1 MGRGYGGG
9 LAPGVSARN
18 RSAFEESFANVLDPL
33 AFPRQKDAPMHI
45 GFIGSGRM
53 ASALL
58 EGILRAGIAPA
69 ADIVL
74 TDKLPAAAAELAR
87 RTGAQARGSNADV
100 ASGADTLI
108 LCVKPGDVPE
118 ALREAGDLSGKLLIS
133 IAAGVPLRRLREW
146 APGNPRLIRV
156 MPNTPA
162 LIGRGAAA
170 FAGGEGATE
179 EDLAAA
185 EKIFGAVGVVARV
198 KEELL
203 DAVTGLSGSGPAFVY
218 TVIEAL
224 ADGGVLMG
232 LPREIAL
239 RLASQTVL
247 GAAAMVLDT
256 GMHPAQLRDQVAS
269 PGGTTMAGLEALE
282 DAGLRAALIGA
293 VRAATERSGELGAA
307 G

>member
-1 MGRGYGGG
+1 M
-9 LAPGVSARN
+9 
-18 RSAFEESFANVLDPL
+18 
-33 AFPRQKDAPMHI
+33 QI

-58 EGILRAGIAPA
+58 EGILRAAIASPA
-69 ADIVL
+69 AIFL
-74 TDKLPAAAAELAR
+74 TDKIPAAAEALAR
-87 RTGAQARGSNADV
+87 RTGAQARPSNAAV
-100 ASGADTLI
+100 AAEAAVLI
-108 LCVKPGDVPE
+108 LCVKPGDVPS
-118 ALREAGDLSGKLLIS
+118 ALGEAGDLSGKLLVS

-162 LIGRGAAA
+162 LIGQGAAA
-170 FAGGEGATE
+170 Y
-179 EDLAAA
+179 AAA
-185 EKIFGAVGVVARV
+185 EEATADDLATAERIFGAVGIVARV

-232 LPREIAL
+232 LPRDIAL
-239 RLASQTVL
+239 RLSSQTVL
-247 GAAAMVLDT
+247 GAAAMVLQT
-256 GMHPAQLRDQVAS
+256 GQHPAQLRDQVAS
-269 PGGTTMAGLEALE
+269 PGGTTIAGLEALE
-282 DAGLRAALIGA
+282 EAGLRAALIGA
-293 VRAATERSGELGAA
+293 VRAAAERSGELGAA

>member
-1 MGRGYGGG
+1 MPKETPVR
-9 LAPGVSARN
+9 
-18 RSAFEESFANVLDPL
+18 
-33 AFPRQKDAPMHI
+33 I

-69 ADIVL
+69 AGIVI
-74 TDKLPAAAAELAR
+74 TDKIPAAATELAKK
-87 RTGAQARGSNADV
+87 TGARSKVSNAEV
-100 ASGADTLI
+100 AAGADALI
-108 LCVKPGDVPE
+108 LCVKPGDVPA
-118 ALREAGDLSGKLLIS
+118 ALREAGDLGGKLLIS

-146 APGNPRLIRV
+146 AVGKPRLIRV

-162 LIGRGAAA
+162 LIGKGAAA
-170 FAGGEGATE
+170 YAAGDGASS
-179 EDLAAA
+179 EDLALADR
-185 EKIFGAVGVVARV
+185 IFGAIGTVARV

-203 DAVTGLSGSGPAFVY
+203 DAVTGLSGSGPAYVY

-232 LPREIAL
+232 LPRDIAL
-239 RLASQTVL
+239 KLASQTVL
-247 GAAAMVLDT
+247 GSAAMVIET
-256 GMHPAQLRDQVAS
+256 GLHPAQLRDQVAS
-269 PGGTTMAGLEALE
+269 PGGTTIAGLEALE

>member
-1 MGRGYGGG
+1 
-9 LAPGVSARN
+9 
-18 RSAFEESFANVLDPL
+18 
-33 AFPRQKDAPMHI
+33 MHI

-58 EGILRAGIAPA
+58 EGILRATIAPP
-69 ADIVL
+69 ADIIL
-74 TDKLPAAAAELAR
+74 TDKLPAAAEELAR
-87 RTGAQARGSNADV
+87 RTGAQTRPSNSEV
-100 ASGADTLI
+100 AANTALLI

-146 APGNPRLIRV
+146 APGDPRLIRV

-162 LIGRGAAA
+162 LIGQGAAA
-170 FAGGEGATE
+170 YAPAEGATDA
-179 EDLAAA
+179 DLAVT
-185 EKIFGAVGVVARV
+185 ERIFGATGIVVRV

-232 LPREIAL
+232 LPRDIAL

-247 GAAAMVLDT
+247 GAAAMVLET
-256 GMHPAQLRDQVAS
+256 GLHPAQLRDQVAS
-269 PGGTTMAGLEALE
+269 PGGTTIAGLEALE
-282 DAGLRAALIGA
+282 DAGLRAALISA
-293 VRAATERSGELGAA
+293 VRAATERSGELGA
-307 G
+307 

>member
-1 MGRGYGGG
+1 
-9 LAPGVSARN
+9 
-18 RSAFEESFANVLDPL
+18 
-33 AFPRQKDAPMHI
+33 MHI

-58 EGILRAGIAPA
+58 EGILRAAIAPA
-69 ADIVL
+69 ADIL
-74 TDKLPAAAAELAR
+74 ITDKIPAAAADLAR
-87 RTGAQARGSNADV
+87 RTGAQARPTNSEVAANAE
-100 ASGADTLI
+100 ALI
-108 LCVKPGDVPE
+108 LCVKPGDVPA
-118 ALREAGDLSGKLLIS
+118 ALREAGDLGGKLLIS

-156 MPNTPA
+156 LPNTPA

-170 FAGGEGATE
+170 Y
-179 EDLAAA
+179 AAA
-185 EKIFGAVGVVARV
+185 ENATPGDLAFAEQILGAVGIVVRV

-232 LPREIAL
+232 LPRDTAL
-239 RLASQTVL
+239 KLASQTVL
-247 GAAAMVLDT
+247 GAAAMVLET
-256 GMHPAQLRDQVAS
+256 GLHPAQLRDQVAS
-269 PGGTTMAGLEALE
+269 PGGTTIAGLEALE
-282 DAGLRAALIGA
+282 EAGLRAALMGA

>member
-1 MGRGYGGG
+1 
-9 LAPGVSARN
+9 
-18 RSAFEESFANVLDPL
+18 
-33 AFPRQKDAPMHI
+33 MHI

-58 EGILRAGIAPA
+58 EGILRATIAPA
-69 ADIVL
+69 TDILV
-74 TDKLPAAAAELAR
+74 TDKIPAAAAELAR
-87 RTGAQARGSNADV
+87 RTGAQTRPTNAEV
-100 ASGADTLI
+100 AANTEALI
-108 LCVKPGDVPE
+108 LCVKPGDVAE
-118 ALREAGDLSGKLLIS
+118 ALRETGDLSGKLLVS

-162 LIGRGAAA
+162 LIGHGAAA
-170 FAGGEGATE
+170 YAAAEGAT
-179 EDLAAA
+179 DGDVAFA
-185 EKIFGAVGVVARV
+185 EQIFGATGIVVRV

-232 LPREIAL
+232 LPRDIAL
-239 RLASQTVL
+239 KLASQTVL
-247 GAAAMVLDT
+247 GAAAMVLKT
-256 GMHPAQLRDQVAS
+256 GLHPAQLRDQVAS
-269 PGGTTMAGLEALE
+269 PGGTTIAGLEALE
-282 DAGLRAALIGA
+282 DGGMRASLIGA
-293 VRAATERSGELGAA
+293 VRAATERSEELGA

>member
-1 MGRGYGGG
+1 
-9 LAPGVSARN
+9 
-18 RSAFEESFANVLDPL
+18 
-33 AFPRQKDAPMHI
+33 MHI

-53 ASALL
+53 ASA
-58 EGILRAGIAPA
+58 
-69 ADIVL
+69 DIIL
-74 TDKLPAAAAELAR
+74 TDKIPAAAEELAR
-87 RTGAQARGSNADV
+87 RTGAQARASNSEVASNAAV
-100 ASGADTLI
+100 LL
-108 LCVKPGDVPE
+108 LCVKPGDVPA
-118 ALREAGDLSGKLLIS
+118 ALREAGDLTGKLLIS

-162 LIGRGAAA
+162 LVGHGAAA
-170 FAGGEGATE
+170 YAAAEGATA
-179 EDLAAA
+179 EDLAVT
-185 EKIFGAVGVVARV
+185 ERIFGAVGIVTPV

-232 LPREIAL
+232 LPRDIAL
-239 RLASQTVL
+239 KLSSQTVL
-247 GAAAMVLDT
+247 GAAAMVLRT
-256 GMHPAQLRDQVAS
+256 GMHPAQLRDQVTS
-269 PGGTTMAGLEALE
+269 PGGTTIAGLEALE
-282 DAGLRAALIGA
+282 EAGLRAALIGA